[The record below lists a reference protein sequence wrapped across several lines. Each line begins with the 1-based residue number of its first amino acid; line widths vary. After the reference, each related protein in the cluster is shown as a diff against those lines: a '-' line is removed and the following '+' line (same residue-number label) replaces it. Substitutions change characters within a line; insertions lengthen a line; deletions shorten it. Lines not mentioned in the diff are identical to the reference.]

1 MLKYLLVS
9 LFIATLPASILKA
22 KNLPVDSM
30 ITLAQSDAQKIRL
43 NDADMK
49 KFRKDRHNSTSDY
62 FKPVNTSTSD
72 TSLLKDSAYVK
83 AYRTA
88 AYNKTRKRRTVWH
101 HIWVGTAVLYS
112 ASLVV
117 IMAIVFSP
125 GYKGR

>member
-9 LFIATLPASILKA
+9 LFIAILPASMLMA
-22 KNLPVDSM
+22 KDQPVDSLVH
-30 ITLAQSDAQKIRL
+30 IAQSDAHKFRL

-62 FKPVNTSTSD
+62 FKPVKTSVSD
-72 TSLLKDSAYVK
+72 TTLLQDSAYVK
-83 AYRTA
+83 AYRAA

-101 HIWVGTAVLYS
+101 DVWVGTAVLYG